1 MREARRSAADGDR
14 VRAQESQPDERSHGG
29 LLRLMSKGRRAS
41 PTRGMPAPAVS
52 TKTAPNRP
60 THDPLRIAAEIV
72 AALADAVVVTGVDRQ
87 VLTANRAAAELFG
100 RPLDDLPGTPID
112 ELVSIG
118 EREHVAEREQRAVEG
133 KAQHYETKIISA
145 TGDERSV
152 AVSTTPLLV
161 EGELIGTVATL
172 RDVTEQKRA
181 QETLA
186 RSEARYRNL
195 FESASDAIA
204 TFDANGRFT
213 TFNHAAEI
221 ISGYRREELLGQWF
235 APMLPDDELPKA
247 LANFQKALAG
257 ETGLFETNFYR
268 KDGEVR
274 TIQVTYSTPQLDEEV
289 LCVIRDVTD
298 QKMLQEQLIQ
308 SEKMSAIGQLV
319 SGVAHEL
326 NNPLAGISAFAQLL
340 LSEKRFPP
348 DQRTAAEMIYAE
360 ARRASRIVQ
369 NLLTFARQHKPER
382 TPTSVNQVLD
392 DTLELRGYELRV
404 RGIDVQ
410 RDYDEQTPETM
421 ADAHQLQ
428 QVFLNLITNAEQAME
443 RAERDQQ
450 RLTVRTRRTGDLLR
464 TEVEDTGPGIPPN
477 LLERIFN
484 PFFTTKPTGSGTGL
498 GLSISLGIVREHEGR
513 IWAEN
518 APQGG
523 ARFVIELPIV
533 APRGTGEFQTSQ
545 PTHSVT
551 DRLRVLVVD
560 DEASV
565 RVALQRYLSSRG
577 HEVETTASGREALA
591 RMREDAFDAVIIDMR
606 MPDVSGEQLF
616 GELKARDPS
625 YAERVIFTT
634 GQLVDDTV
642 RNFLSSTG
650 RPCVPKPFE
659 FASFDQVLPARR
671 ST

>member
-1 MREARRSAADGDR
+1 
-14 VRAQESQPDERSHGG
+14 
-29 LLRLMSKGRRAS
+29 
-41 PTRGMPAPAVS
+41 
-52 TKTAPNRP
+52 
-60 THDPLRIAAEIV
+60 
-72 AALADAVVVTGVDRQ
+72 
-87 VLTANRAAAELFG
+87 LFG
-100 RPLDDLPGTPID
+100 RPLDDLPGTAID
-112 ELVSIG
+112 DVVATT
-118 EREHVAEREQRAVEG
+118 ERQHVADREQRACEG
-133 KAQHYETKIISA
+133 EEQRYETRVVTAS
-145 TGDERSV
+145 GDERIV
-152 AVSTTPLLV
+152 AVSTTPLVV

-221 ISGYRREELLGQWF
+221 ISGYRREELFGQWF
-235 APMLPDDELPKA
+235 APLLPDDELPKA
-247 LANFQKALAG
+247 LAHFQKALAG

-410 RDYDEQTPETM
+410 RDYDDQVPETM

-428 QVFLNLITNAEQAME
+428 QVFLNLLTNAEQAME
-443 RAERDQQ
+443 RAERDSQ
-450 RLTVRTRRTGDLLR
+450 RLTVRTRRTAELIRL
-464 TEVEDTGPGIPPN
+464 EVEDTGPGIPPN

-498 GLSISLGIVREHEGR
+498 GLSISLGIVREHDGR

-523 ARFVIELPIV
+523 ARFVIELPV
-533 APRGTGEFQTSQ
+533 VTPRTTGEFQSLPATQ
-545 PTHSVT
+545 PVS
-551 DRLRVLVVD
+551 DRLHVLVVD

-565 RVALQRYLSSRG
+565 RVALQRYLSGRG
-577 HEVETTASGREALA
+577 HEVETTASGKEALA

-606 MPDVSGEQLF
+606 MPDLSGEQLF
-616 GELKARDPS
+616 GELKSRDPS

-634 GQLVDDTV
+634 GQLVDDSV
-642 RNFLSSTG
+642 RSFLASTG

-659 FASFDQVLPARR
+659 FTAFDQVLPARR
-671 ST
+671 GF

>member
-1 MREARRSAADGDR
+1 
-14 VRAQESQPDERSHGG
+14 
-29 LLRLMSKGRRAS
+29 MSKSRGAS
-41 PTRGMPAPAVS
+41 PTRGLRAPTMAPKRPAL
-52 TKTAPNRP
+52 
-60 THDPLRIAAEIV
+60 DPLRVAAEIV
-72 AALADAVVVTGVDRQ
+72 AALADAVVVTGLDRK
-87 VLTANRAAAELFG
+87 VLTANRSAAELFG
-100 RPLDDLPGTPID
+100 RRLADLPGTPID
-112 ELVSIG
+112 ELVTAE
-118 EREHVAEREQRAVEG
+118 ERQHVAEREHRAVEG
-133 KAQHYETKIISA
+133 EQQRYET
-145 TGDERSV
+145 TVVRTDGQERDV
-152 AVSTTPLLV
+152 AVSTTPLVLEGNLV
-161 EGELIGTVATL
+161 GTVATL
-172 RDVTEQKRA
+172 RDITEEKGA
-181 QETLA
+181 QDTLA

-195 FESASDAIA
+195 FESASDAIV
-204 TFDANGRFT
+204 TLDANGRFT
-213 TFNHAAEI
+213 TFNHAAEN
-221 ISGYRREELLGQWF
+221 ISGYPRQELVGQWF
-235 APMLPDDELPKA
+235 APLLPDDELPKA
-247 LANFQKALAG
+247 LMHFQKALAG
-257 ETGLFETNFYR
+257 ETGLFETTFIR
-268 KDGEVR
+268 KDGDYR
-274 TIQVTYSTPQLDEEV
+274 TIQVTYSTPQKDEEV

-326 NNPLAGISAFAQLL
+326 NNPLAGISSFAQLL
-340 LSEKRFPP
+340 LTEKRFPP

-410 RDYDEQTPETM
+410 RDYDEQSPETM

-450 RLTVRTRRTGDLLR
+450 RLTIRTRRAGDLIRIEL
-464 TEVEDTGPGIPPN
+464 EDTGPGIPPN

-518 APQGG
+518 A
-523 ARFVIELPIV
+523 
-533 APRGTGEFQTSQ
+533 APRTTGDYAAVQ
-545 PTHSVT
+545 PTTPIT
-551 DRLRVLVVD
+551 DRLHILVID

-577 HEVETTASGREALA
+577 HEVETTASGKEALA
-591 RMREDAFDAVIIDMR
+591 RMRED
-606 MPDVSGEQLF
+606 
-616 GELKARDPS
+616 
-625 YAERVIFTT
+625 
-634 GQLVDDTV
+634 
-642 RNFLSSTG
+642 
-650 RPCVPKPFE
+650 
-659 FASFDQVLPARR
+659 SFD
-671 ST
+671 

>member
-1 MREARRSAADGDR
+1 M
-14 VRAQESQPDERSHGG
+14 
-29 LLRLMSKGRRAS
+29 
-41 PTRGMPAPAVS
+41 
-52 TKTAPNRP
+52 
-60 THDPLRIAAEIV
+60 
-72 AALADAVVVTGVDRQ
+72 
-87 VLTANRAAAELFG
+87 
-100 RPLDDLPGTPID
+100 
-112 ELVSIG
+112 
-118 EREHVAEREQRAVEG
+118 
-133 KAQHYETKIISA
+133 
-145 TGDERSV
+145 
-152 AVSTTPLLV
+152 
-161 EGELIGTVATL
+161 
-172 RDVTEQKRA
+172 
-181 QETLA
+181 
-186 RSEARYRNL
+186 
-195 FESASDAIA
+195 
-204 TFDANGRFT
+204 
-213 TFNHAAEI
+213 
-221 ISGYRREELLGQWF
+221 GQWF

-247 LANFQKALAG
+247 LAHFQKALTG

-268 KDGEVR
+268 KDGDVR

-382 TPTSVNQVLD
+382 TPTQVNQVLD

-404 RGIDVQ
+404 RGIDVE
-410 RDYDEQTPETM
+410 RDYDEQVPETM

-443 RAERDQQ
+443 RSERDKQ
-450 RLTVRTRRTGDLLR
+450 RLTVRTRRAGDVLR
-464 TEVEDTGPGIPPN
+464 IEVEDTGPGIPPN

-518 APQGG
+518 AAQG

-533 APRGTGEFQTSQ
+533 APRSTGDYPAVHPSA
-545 PTHSVT
+545 PIT
-551 DRLRVLVVD
+551 DRLHILVID

-565 RVALQRYLSSRG
+565 RVALQRYLASRG
-577 HEVETTASGREALA
+577 HEVETTASGKEALA
-591 RMREDAFDAVIIDMR
+591 RMREDAFDAVIVDMR

-616 GELKARDPS
+616 QELKARDAS

-634 GQLVDDTV
+634 GQLVDDSV
-642 RNFLSSTG
+642 RTFLASTG

-659 FASFDQVLPARR
+659 FSSFDQVLPARR
-671 ST
+671 AS

>member
-1 MREARRSAADGDR
+1 M
-14 VRAQESQPDERSHGG
+14 
-29 LLRLMSKGRRAS
+29 
-41 PTRGMPAPAVS
+41 
-52 TKTAPNRP
+52 
-60 THDPLRIAAEIV
+60 AAEIV
-72 AALADAVVVTGVDRQ
+72 ASLADAVVVTGTDRR

-100 RPLDDLPGTPID
+100 RPLDDLPGTAID
-112 ELVSIG
+112 DVVASS
-118 EREHVAEREQRAVEG
+118 EREHVAEREQRAFQGEE
-133 KAQHYETKIISA
+133 QHYETKVVRA
-145 TGDERSV
+145 NGEERVV
-152 AVSTTPLLV
+152 AVSTTPLVL
-161 EGELIGTVATL
+161 EGELLGAVATL
-172 RDVTEQKRA
+172 RDITEQQRA
-181 QETLA
+181 QDTLA

-195 FESASDAIA
+195 FESASDAIV
-204 TFDANGRFT
+204 TLDANGRFT

-221 ISGYRREELLGQWF
+221 ISGYRREELVGQWF

-247 LANFQKALAG
+247 LAHFQKALTG

-268 KDGEVR
+268 KDGDVR

-382 TPTSVNQVLD
+382 TPTQVNQVLD

-404 RGIDVQ
+404 RGIDVE
-410 RDYDEQTPETM
+410 RDYDEQVPETM

-443 RAERDQQ
+443 RSERDKQ
-450 RLTVRTRRTGDLLR
+450 RLTVRTRRAGDVLR
-464 TEVEDTGPGIPPN
+464 IEIEDTGAGIPPN

-518 APQGG
+518 AAQG
-523 ARFVIELPIV
+523 ARFVIDLPIV
-533 APRGTGEFQTSQ
+533 APRITGDYPAVPPSA
-545 PTHSVT
+545 PIT
-551 DRLRVLVVD
+551 DRLHILVID

-565 RVALQRYLSSRG
+565 RVALQRYLASRG
-577 HEVETTASGREALA
+577 HEVETTASGKEALA
-591 RMREDAFDAVIIDMR
+591 RMREDAFDAVIVDMR

-616 GELKARDPS
+616 QELKARDAS

-634 GQLVDDTV
+634 GQLVDDSV
-642 RNFLSSTG
+642 RTFLASTG

-659 FASFDQVLPARR
+659 FSSFDQVLPARR
-671 ST
+671 AS

>member
-1 MREARRSAADGDR
+1 
-14 VRAQESQPDERSHGG
+14 
-29 LLRLMSKGRRAS
+29 MSKGRRAS
-41 PTRGMPAPAVS
+41 PTRGLRPPAPS
-52 TKTAPNRP
+52 TKLASKRP
-60 THDPLRIAAEIV
+60 AFDPLRGAIEII
-72 AALADAVVVTGVDRQ
+72 AALADAVIVTGLDRR
-87 VLTANRAAAELFG
+87 VLTANHAAAELFG

-112 ELVSIG
+112 DLVAPT
-118 EREHVAEREQRAVEG
+118 ERQHVAEREHRAFEGEEQR
-133 KAQHYETKIISA
+133 YETKILSA
-145 TGDERSV
+145 TGDERVV
-152 AVSTTPLLV
+152 AVSTTPLVV

-221 ISGYRREELLGQWF
+221 ISGYRREELFGQWF
-235 APMLPDDELPKA
+235 APLLPDDELPKA
-247 LANFQKALAG
+247 LAHFQKALAG

-410 RDYDEQTPETM
+410 RDYDDQVPETM

-450 RLTVRTRRTGDLLR
+450 RLTVRTRRTADLIRL
-464 TEVEDTGPGIPPN
+464 EVEDTGPGIPPN

-523 ARFVIELPIV
+523 ARFVIELPV
-533 APRGTGEFQTSQ
+533 VTPRSTGEFQSLPAAQ
-545 PTHSVT
+545 PVT
-551 DRLRVLVVD
+551 DRLHVLVVD

-577 HEVETTASGREALA
+577 HEVETTASGKEALA

-606 MPDVSGEQLF
+606 MPDLSGEQLF
-616 GELKARDPS
+616 GELKSRDPS

-634 GQLVDDTV
+634 GQLVDDSV
-642 RNFLSSTG
+642 RGFLASTG

-659 FASFDQVLPARR
+659 FTAFDQVLPARR
-671 ST
+671 GS

>member
-1 MREARRSAADGDR
+1 
-14 VRAQESQPDERSHGG
+14 
-29 LLRLMSKGRRAS
+29 MSKPQRTS
-41 PTRGMPAPAVS
+41 PSRGMRDGLPGAKRGPA
-52 TKTAPNRP
+52 
-60 THDPLRIAAEIV
+60 DPLFMAREIV
-72 AALADAVVVTGVDRQ
+72 AALADAVVVTGADRRI
-87 VLTANRAAAELFG
+87 VTANRAAAELFG
-100 RPLDDLPGTPID
+100 RPLEDMPGTAIDDL
-112 ELVSIG
+112 VA
-118 EREHVAEREQRAVEG
+118 VAERERVAELEQRARGGEDRR
-133 KAQHYETKIISA
+133 YETKVVRSDRA
-145 TGDERSV
+145 ERDV
-152 AVSTTPLLV
+152 AVSATPLVV
-161 EGELIGTVATL
+161 EGDLIGTVATL
-172 RDVTEQKRA
+172 RDITEQKRA
-181 QETLA
+181 QDALA

-195 FESASDAIA
+195 VESASDAIA

-213 TFNHAAEI
+213 TVNHAGEI
-221 ISGYRREELLGQWF
+221 VSGYKRDELIGQWF
-235 APMLPDDELPKA
+235 APMLPDDELPKV
-247 LANFQKALAG
+247 LDHFQKALAG
-257 ETGLFETNFYR
+257 ETGLYETAFLR
-268 KDGEVR
+268 KDREIR
-274 TIQVTYSTPQLDEEV
+274 TISVTYSTPQKDEEV
-289 LCVIRDVTD
+289 LCIIRDVTD

-308 SEKMSAIGQLV
+308 SEKLSAIGQLV

-340 LSEKRFPP
+340 LTEKRFPP

-392 DTLELRGYELRV
+392 DTLELRGYKLRV

-410 RDYDEQTPETM
+410 RDYDEQIPETM

-450 RLTVRTRRTGDLLR
+450 RLTIRTRRAGDLIR
-464 TEVEDTGPGIPPN
+464 IEVEDTGPGIPPN

-484 PFFTTKPTGSGTGL
+484 PFLTTKPTGSGTGL

-518 APQGG
+518 ATQGG

-533 APRGTGEFQTSQ
+533 APRPTGEFPSTPASQ
-545 PTHSVT
+545 PVA
-551 DRLRVLVVD
+551 DRLHVLVVD

-565 RVALQRYLSSRG
+565 RVALQRYLSSKG

-634 GQLVDDTV
+634 GQLVDDSV
-642 RNFLSSTG
+642 RTFLASTG

-659 FASFDQVLPARR
+659 FSAFDQVLPARR
-671 ST
+671 AS